1 LSTGAGKQALIAED
15 DDQIRALLAL
25 ILQRD
30 GYSVVQARNGQE
42 AIDRLAEKPFDLLL
56 LDLMMPVRS
65 GFDVLLDIE
74 QTGNK
79 PTALIVVSA
88 VPEPFLDRVKQ
99 QADRV
104 VPKPFDLQELR
115 KVIASVSA
123 PAA

>member
-1 LSTGAGKQALIAED
+1 VGTGVGKQALIAED
-15 DDQIRALLAL
+15 DDQIRSLLAL

-42 AIDRLAEKPFDLLL
+42 AIDRLAEKPYDLLL

-65 GFDVLLDIE
+65 GFDVLLDI
-74 QTGNK
+74 QQSGNK
-79 PTALIVVSA
+79 PAALIVVSA

-123 PAA
+123 SAA